1 MAFNDLKITVTK
13 VEGDCSNTKVGSNFF
28 VKNGCL
34 QIPEGKSLCLFALG
48 SLLPVLTAAII
59 KSEKGEGILDN
70 PQGIVNEWQ
79 CPNAAAKVLFTIEA
93 MDN

>member
-1 MAFNDLKITVTK
+1 MASNDLKITVTK
-13 VEGDCSNTKVGSNFF
+13 VEGDCTRTKIGSTYF

-34 QIPEGKSLCLFALG
+34 EIPDGKSLCLFALG

-79 CPNAAAKVLFTIEA
+79 CPNVAAKVLFKIEII
-93 MDN
+93 